1 MKNALKS
8 KRVYIIASIL
18 TVIGIG
24 VPFLVL
30 VITLNIDDAAP
41 FQYPALL
48 GAFAAVFLLIGYVW
62 GDLHTV
68 AFRRKE
74 KNWDGEVPENIKIES
89 WKRRWPFFLAAIAVL
104 VAFLVVEIIFWIT
117 GHYPYL

>member
-1 MKNALKS
+1 MKKSLKS
-8 KRVYIIASIL
+8 IRVYIIAAIL
-18 TVIGIG
+18 AVIGIG

-48 GAFAAVFLLIGYVW
+48 GAFAAAYLLIGYVW

-68 AFRRKE
+68 AHRRKT
-74 KNWDGEVPENIKIES
+74 KNWDGEIPENIKIES
-89 WKRRWPFFLAAIAVL
+89 WKRRWPFFLASIAVL
-104 VAFLVVEIIFWIT
+104 IVFLVMEIIYWTT
-117 GHYPYL
+117 GNYPFL

>member
-30 VITLNIDDAAP
+30 VITLNIDDAVP

-48 GAFAAVFLLIGYVW
+48 GAFAAAFLLIGYVW

>member
-104 VAFLVVEIIFWIT
+104 VAFLVVEIIFWVT